1 MLYKPRGCN
10 LKWVFFLSFLICGV
24 LTLFGTTVD
33 LEDLDYS
40 RIENWV
46 SLTYGES
53 VTKAVDVFYVYPTVS
68 SWETGSMDI
77 TVESE
82 RQLAQG
88 IFKAQAS
95 LFQTHANVFAPYYR
109 QMTTNV
115 SLPDDPNA
123 QATDTPEFKAGAL
136 DVQAAFDFYIEN
148 LNQGRPFIIAGH
160 SQGSMALIELMKNKF
175 GSDASLRDNLVA
187 AYIIGYTVT
196 DEDLQQSGLQCAKG
210 ETDTGVVITFNTT
223 SPTSVGGP
231 MLMPGAHCINPL
243 NWKTDDTYAANLK
256 NKGARFY
263 NDQTGV
269 FLREVNQYS
278 DAQINMETGA
288 LMTNIPVDEEL
299 EIGPYPEGVFHR
311 FDYAMWYRNLE
322 ENVSKRIDAYLNR

>member
-1 MLYKPRGCN
+1 MLFKVIRD
-10 LKWVFFLSFLICGV
+10 LKVLLVLAFLLGGV
-24 LTLFGTTVD
+24 LTAFSASVD

-46 SLTYGES
+46 SLLYGES
-53 VTKAVDVFYVYPTVS
+53 AEKPVDVFYVYPTVS

-77 TVESE
+77 TVDSE

-88 IFKAQAS
+88 IFKSQAS

-115 SLPDDPNA
+115 SLSEDPNA
-123 QATDTPEFKAGAL
+123 QATDIPEFKAGAL
-136 DVQAAFDFYIEN
+136 DVQAAFDYYINN
-148 LNQGRPFIIAGH
+148 LNDDRPFIIAGH
-160 SQGSMALIELMKNKF
+160 SQGSMALIELMRKRF
-175 GSDASLRDNLVA
+175 STDEALREKLVA

-196 DEDLQQSGLQCAKG
+196 DEDLRQSGLKCAKG
-210 ETDTGVVITFNTT
+210 ESDTGVVITFNTT

-243 NWKTDDTYAANLK
+243 NWKINDTYAFRSDNI
-256 NKGARFY
+256 GARFY

-269 FLREVNQYS
+269 FLREMNHYS

-299 EIGPYPEGVFHR
+299 EIGPYPEGVYHR
-311 FDYAMWYRNLE
+311 FDYALWYRNLE
-322 ENVSKRIDAYLNR
+322 ENVGVRIEAYFNHN

>member
-1 MLYKPRGCN
+1 MLFKEMQRI
-10 LKWVFFLSFLICGV
+10 KVVFIMAFLFGGFLSV
-24 LTLFGTTVD
+24 FGASLD

-40 RIENWV
+40 QIENWV

-53 VTKAVDVFYVYPTVS
+53 INKPVDVFYVYPTVS

-82 RQLAQG
+82 RKLAQG

-95 LFQTHANVFAPYYR
+95 LFETHANVFAPYYR

-115 SLPDDPNA
+115 LLPDDSNA

-136 DVQAAFDFYIEN
+136 DVQAAFDYYIDH
-148 LNQGRPFIIAGH
+148 LNNGRPFIIAGH
-160 SQGSMALIELMKNKF
+160 SQGSMALIELMKNRF
-175 GSDASLRDNLVA
+175 GSDDSLREKLVA

-196 DEDLQQSGLQCAKG
+196 DEDLRQSGLKCAKG
-210 ETDTGVVITFNTT
+210 ESDTGVVITFNTT

-243 NWKTDDTYAANLK
+243 NWKTDDTYASDLE

-263 NDQTGV
+263 NDQTGE
-269 FLREVNQYS
+269 FLREVNHYS
-278 DAQINMETGA
+278 DAQINWKTGA

-299 EIGPYPEGVFHR
+299 DIGPYPEGVYHR

-322 ENVSKRIDAYLNR
+322 ENVGVRIEAYLNK